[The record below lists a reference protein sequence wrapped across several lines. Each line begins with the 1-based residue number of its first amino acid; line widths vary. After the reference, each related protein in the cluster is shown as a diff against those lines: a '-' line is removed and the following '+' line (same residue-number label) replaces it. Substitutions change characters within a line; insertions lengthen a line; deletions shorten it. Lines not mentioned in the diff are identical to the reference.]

1 MSSIGDYIRLKQL
14 VLCPGPVG
22 DYFIFDGTTGAIGP
36 TTTGVIGLVGP
47 TGATGASGISPSGPT
62 GPTGL
67 SGATGLVGT
76 TGATGTTDQ
85 IPSPPGITNG
95 ITSIYQ
101 VIPLVIAGGESSG
114 SQALPILTWT
124 NGQALAFPVAN
135 GWQDIVAIRIAPR
148 TKIIITDGPLIYE
161 NTTTGWQTVSVD
173 LADPKGRETY
183 SVEFI

>member
-36 TTTGVIGLVGP
+36 TTSGVIGLVGP
-47 TGATGASGISPSGPT
+47 TGSTGASGISPSGPT

-67 SGATGLVGT
+67 SGPTGVIGT
-76 TGATGTTDQ
+76 TGATGTTDE

-101 VIPLVIAGGESSG
+101 VMPLVISEGGGVG

-124 NGQALAFPVAN
+124 NGQAVAFPVAN
-135 GWQDIVAIRIAPR
+135 GWDGVTAVRIAPR
-148 TKIIITDGPLIYE
+148 TKIIIANGVNYS
-161 NTTTGWQTVSVD
+161 NTSSQWVTVSPD
-173 LADPKGRETY
+173 FAFPNGRETF